1 MQEIIITGASR
12 GFGRQVALKLAKPGR
27 RLHLISRSEAADTA
41 SEVRDLG
48 AVAETWSID
57 LSRTDE
63 LENMF
68 SPVLDAMKSEETDF
82 IGLINNAGTLNPVG
96 PLGKYDT
103 EEYRS
108 HLELNFVSP
117 AVLTHLFVKR
127 FQKLP
132 ITKRVIFV
140 GSGASQRPIHGWSHY
155 CSSKAGVDMLAQTIA
170 MEQDSMEHKVE
181 TAVFNPGRIETDM
194 QELLRTLKK
203 EDFPL
208 VDDFIAS
215 AKDGRNLPP
224 GQVAEKLAKIFT
236 EDNFPHREIVQR

>member
-12 GFGRQVALKLAKPGR
+12 GFGRHVALKLAKPGR
-27 RLHLISRSEAADTA
+27 RLHLISRSEATETA
-41 SEVRDLG
+41 GEVRKLG
-48 AVAETWSID
+48 AETKTWSID
-57 LSRTDE
+57 LSQTAE
-63 LENMF
+63 LEETF
-68 SPVLDAMKSEETDF
+68 SSVLDAIETKETQF

-108 HLELNFVSP
+108 HLELNYVSP

-132 ITKRVIFV
+132 ITKRIIFV

-170 MEQDSMEHKVE
+170 LEQDSMEHKVE
-181 TAVFNPGRIETDM
+181 TAAFNPGRIETNM
-194 QELLRTLKK
+194 QELLRSLDK

-236 EDNFPHREIVQR
+236 GDGFPHGEIVQR

>member
-12 GFGRQVALKLAKPGR
+12 GFGRHVALKLAEPGR
-27 RLHLISRSEAADTA
+27 RLHLISRSESADTA
-41 SEVRDLG
+41 SEIRDLG
-48 AVAETWSID
+48 AEAETWSID
-57 LSRTDE
+57 LGRADE
-63 LENMF
+63 LEKTF
-68 SPVLDAMKSEETDF
+68 SPVLDAIRTENAEF

-103 EEYRS
+103 EEYRA
-108 HLELNFVSP
+108 HLELNYVSP

-127 FQKLP
+127 YQNLP
-132 ITKRVIFV
+132 VTKRVIFV

-170 MEQDSMEHKVE
+170 LEQDSMEHKVE

-194 QELLRTLKK
+194 QELLRSLDK

-215 AKDGRNLPP
+215 AKDGRNHPP
-224 GQVAEKLAKIFT
+224 GQVAEKLARIFT
-236 EDNFPHREIVQR
+236 DDGFPHGEIVQR

>member
-12 GFGRQVALKLAKPGR
+12 GFGQHVALNLAEPGR
-27 RLHLISRSEAADTA
+27 RLHLISRSESADTA
-41 SEVRDLG
+41 AQVIEHG
-48 AVAETWSID
+48 AEAKTWSID
-57 LSRTDE
+57 LSQTAE
-63 LENMF
+63 LEETF
-68 SPVLDAMKSEETDF
+68 SSVLDAIETKETQF
-82 IGLINNAGTLNPVG
+82 IGLINNAGTLHPIG

-108 HLELNFVSP
+108 HLELNYVSP

-132 ITKRVIFV
+132 ITKRVLFV

-155 CSSKAGVDMLAQTIA
+155 CSSKAGVGMLARTIA
-170 MEQDSMEHKVE
+170 LEQDSMEHKVE

-194 QELLRTLKK
+194 QELLRTMDK

-224 GQVAEKLAKIFT
+224 EQVAEKMVNLFT
-236 EDNFPHREIVQR
+236 AENFPHGEITGR

>member
-12 GFGRQVALKLAKPGR
+12 GFGRHVALKLAKTGR
-27 RLHLISRSEAADTA
+27 RLHLISRSESADTA
-41 SEVRDLG
+41 AQVIEHG
-48 AVAETWSID
+48 AEAKTWRID
-57 LSRTDE
+57 LSQTAK
-63 LENMF
+63 LEKTF
-68 SPVLDAMKSEETDF
+68 SLVLDAIETEETDF

-108 HLELNFVSP
+108 HLELNYVSP

-127 FQKLP
+127 FQKSP
-132 ITKRVIFV
+132 VTKRVLFV

-170 MEQDSMEHKVE
+170 LEQDSMDHKVE

-194 QELLRTLKK
+194 QELLRTLDK

-224 GQVAEKLAKIFT
+224 GQVAEKLVSLFT
-236 EDNFPHREIVQR
+236 AESFPHGEITGR

>member
-12 GFGRQVALKLAKPGR
+12 GFGRHVAIKLAKPGQ
-27 RLHLISRSEAADTA
+27 RLHLISRSEATETA
-41 SEVRDLG
+41 AEVRKLG
-48 AVAETWSID
+48 AETKVWSID
-57 LSRTDE
+57 LSKTAE
-63 LENMF
+63 LEKLF
-68 SPVLDAMKSEETDF
+68 SPVLDSIRVGEADL

-96 PLGKYDT
+96 PLGKYST

-108 HLELNFVSP
+108 HLELNYVSP

-127 FQKLP
+127 YQDEP
-132 ITKRVIFV
+132 ITKRVLFV

-155 CSSKAGVDMLAQTIA
+155 CSSKAGVDMLAKTIA
-170 MEQDSMEHKVE
+170 LEQDSMEHKVE

-194 QELLRTLKK
+194 QELLRNLDK

-224 GQVAEKLAKIFT
+224 GEVAEKLVQSFT
-236 EDNFPHREIVQR
+236 GENYPHGEIAGR